1 MFCVFL
7 ANGALLPVNAVCSV
21 SLETVDV
28 FVAVLPG
35 ADAAVVGALACGDG
49 DPAPIFAIFE
59 DDNTS
64 AGITSFAVLGA
75 LPSELVTADFAEAEP
90 FVFFAAD
97 DDAADAVVLTA
108 PRTAGGGGMA
118 LASAA
123 AAAAAAKAKEDELLL
138 EIPLW
143 SGIVIRF
150 ELDSDAIY
158 VSELPLSADDFAI
171 IRLVADAAGGGF

>member
-35 ADAAVVGALACGDG
+35 ADVVGALACGDG

-59 DDNTS
+59 DENTS

-75 LPSELVTADFAEAEP
+75 LTSELVTADFAKAEP
-90 FVFFAAD
+90 FVFFVAD

-143 SGIVIRF
+143 GTVIRF

-158 VSELPLSADDFAI
+158 VSELPLPADDFAI
-171 IRLVADAAGGGF
+171 IRLVADAAGGF

>member
-1 MFCVFL
+1 M

-28 FVAVLPG
+28 FVAALPG
-35 ADAAVVGALACGDG
+35 ADAAIVGALACGEG
-49 DPAPIFAIFE
+49 AAPFFAIFE

-138 EIPLW
+138 GIPLW
-143 SGIVIRF
+143 GTVIRF

-171 IRLVADAAGGGF
+171 IRLVVDAAGGF